1 MAAAAHHGLGSSG
14 PIESRGVEMMLKCS
28 CPEGHIIKGFVEF
41 VFPDGTSFGREIEG
55 GEVEVPVRGKTFPRL
70 AVVKPMD
77 GHWNTIVMRPSSTES
92 CSCEPITYADARP
105 WWKSIV
111 GASRENGSGK
121 GIRIGV
127 IDLGYQP
134 RSTLK
139 HVTFM
144 DPEGEALDFD
154 YVPPMSHGMHVC
166 QVLCGKGR
174 GETDSG
180 IAPDADV
187 LFVDVSDEAEE
198 ERIDSELIPAAIH
211 LLADM
216 QVDLINIS
224 GGSYVAEGR
233 EDESDRVM
241 ESAVNYARD
250 QGCLVIAAAGND
262 ATKRPAIPARLAHVV
277 GVGGMGKAEVAPP
290 GSLMH
295 GVQSKAKKSAG
306 AWGKLNGVPVF
317 HYLHSSYGTDL
328 DVVAPA
334 VGITIC
340 YDEMYTFD
348 REGTSFSSPIVV
360 GILACALSM
369 DSAYKVLAGTKR
381 ADFAAKRLASMCM
394 SLGLDEKRQG
404 RGLPVL
410 CRS

>member
-1 MAAAAHHGLGSSG
+1 
-14 PIESRGVEMMLKCS
+14 MMLKCS
-28 CPEGHIIKGFVEF
+28 CPEKHIIKGFVEF
-41 VFPDGTSFGREIEG
+41 VFPDGTSLGREIEG
-55 GEVEVPVRGKTFPRL
+55 GQVEVPVCGKTFPRL
-70 AVVKPMD
+70 AVIKPMD
-77 GHWNTIVMRPSSTES
+77 GHWNTIVARPSSTES
-92 CSCEPITYADARP
+92 CCCEPIAYADARP

-111 GASRENGSGK
+111 GASRENGTAK

-134 RSTLK
+134 RSSLN
-139 HVTFM
+139 HVVFM

-154 YVPPMSHGMHVC
+154 YVPPISHGMHVC
-166 QVLCGKGR
+166 QVLCGKGS
-174 GETDSG
+174 ETDSG
-180 IAPDADV
+180 IAPDAEV

-198 ERIDSELIPAAIH
+198 KRIDSELIPAAIH

-233 EDESDRVM
+233 EDASDQVM
-241 ESAVNYARD
+241 QSAVNYARD

-277 GVGGMGKAEVAPP
+277 GVGGMGKADVAPP

-295 GVQSKAKKSAG
+295 GVQMKAMKAAG
-306 AWGKLNGVPVF
+306 AWGELNNEKVF
-317 HYLHSSYGTDL
+317 HYLHSSYGRDL

-340 YDEMYTFD
+340 YDEKHMFD
-348 REGTSFSSPIVV
+348 QEGTSFSSPIVAGV
-360 GILACALSM
+360 LACALSV
-369 DSAYKVLAGTKR
+369 DPAYKLVTGTER
-381 ADFAAKRLASMCM
+381 ADFAAKKLFSMCM
-394 SLGLDEKRQG
+394 SLGLDEMRQG
-404 RGLPVL
+404 KGLPVL
-410 CRS
+410 CSAC